1 MKIARLTFFSS
12 FQLVKIHISKKNLG
26 TLKSFLNANKVASF
40 FTDLTKILFGPD
52 RLVKKKRKEKH
63 QITRILSKC
72 EGPKVKSKQCRP
84 QLAIW
89 VVSFHAL
96 WCQELWNGSTPFQLK
111 HRVIY
116 CRVLTTKP
124 LEYRDFRR
132 LHPLFTY
139 VLCNTPFVRNFLKLQ
154 FFIHNFFPTICFSM
168 EIIFC
173 IFFQV
178 DLRKIVTKTCPKA
191 R

>member
-1 MKIARLTFFSS
+1 MLTKLPRFLQIWRKSC
-12 FQLVKIHISKKNLG
+12 LVP
-26 TLKSFLNANKVASF
+26 
-40 FTDLTKILFGPD
+40 TDLW
-52 RLVKKKRKEKH
+52 KKKRKEKH

-116 CRVLTTKP
+116 YRALTTKP
-124 LEYRDFRR
+124 LGDCYSDLFYICSLLSNTLFIRFYGSK
-132 LHPLFTY
+132 LH
-139 VLCNTPFVRNFLKLQ
+139 
-154 FFIHNFFPTICFSM
+154 FFIYNFFQNKFSKWKSYFVFFFSSWNKEKMLLELVVQRTIM
-168 EIIFC
+168 P
-173 IFFQV
+173 
-178 DLRKIVTKTCPKA
+178 CPSIGP
-191 R
+191 

>member
-1 MKIARLTFFSS
+1 M
-12 FQLVKIHISKKNLG
+12 KKN
-26 TLKSFLNANKVASF
+26 
-40 FTDLTKILFGPD
+40 
-52 RLVKKKRKEKH
+52 RKEKH

-116 CRVLTTKP
+116 YRVLTIKP
-124 LEYRDFRR
+124 LEDRDLKGCTLFVCICS
-132 LHPLFTY
+132 LLNKVEKILKGSLDSIPSSSPL
-139 VLCNTPFVRNFLKLQ
+139 VKIQIMCGKLCLRCKAKTLLGKEIKTKNSNVHNSLKVMGLNLGYLLKFSLLYFSLLRDICSYIFL
-154 FFIHNFFPTICFSM
+154 
-168 EIIFC
+168 
-173 IFFQV
+173 
-178 DLRKIVTKTCPKA
+178 
-191 R
+191 

>member
-1 MKIARLTFFSS
+1 MLTK
-12 FQLVKIHISKKNLG
+12 LPR
-26 TLKSFLNANKVASF
+26 F
-40 FTDLTKILFGPD
+40 FTALTKILFGPD
-52 RLVKKKRKEKH
+52 RLVKKNRKEKH

-116 CRVLTTKP
+116 YRVLTIKP
-124 LEYRDFRR
+124 LEDGDLEDCALFYACSLLKGQKKSKPVFQADVFSKKHERILLYYYETSDR
-132 LHPLFTY
+132 L
-139 VLCNTPFVRNFLKLQ
+139 V
-154 FFIHNFFPTICFSM
+154 FIHFLE
-168 EIIFC
+168 EIE
-173 IFFQV
+173 
-178 DLRKIVTKTCPKA
+178 DTKKTF
-191 R
+191 RN